1 MKKLIAPFLLV
12 FVLVGCAGAVV
23 PETGTERYV
32 AADGAYKALLIT
44 VQDGVT
50 RGTIQGENAV
60 KIKAS
65 LTAAKVALDA
75 WALVP
80 ESPTAETAALIGLQ
94 AARDVLR
101 LMKPEGTQ

>member
-1 MKKLIAPFLLV
+1 MKRLIAPFLLV
-12 FVLVGCAGAVV
+12 FFIAGCGSVV

-32 AADGAYKALLIT
+32 AADGAFKALLIT

-50 RGTIQGENAV
+50 RGTIKGENAV
-60 KIKAS
+60 KIKVS
-65 LTAAKVALDA
+65 LTAAKSALDA

-80 ESPTAETAALIGLQ
+80 ENPTAETAALVGLQ

-101 LMKPEGTQ
+101 LASP